1 MGSFFQRVVI
11 PVLIFT
17 IATPI
22 SMGGR
27 EDDPDIDDTQI
38 GRYLRAFCS
47 DTRISKQCWK
57 IIKPEINRFTN
68 TDIRNIAGIVIDV
81 TMEKTVDVVGEF
93 SQLWLDSSDDA
104 LKKKYRSCAESYV
117 SANHNLDAVRSGL
130 YNPDVLQEISGWV
143 DNVEGGMKS
152 CKREFGGKSFDPAH
166 VRNRNKEYRNYVEI
180 VRTATNKI
188 LSNRDRKG

>member
-1 MGSFFQRVVI
+1 
-11 PVLIFT
+11 
-17 IATPI
+17 
-22 SMGGR
+22 
-27 EDDPDIDDTQI
+27 
-38 GRYLRAFCS
+38 
-47 DTRISKQCWK
+47 
-57 IIKPEINRFTN
+57 
-68 TDIRNIAGIVIDV
+68 
-81 TMEKTVDVVGEF
+81 MEKTVDVVGEF

-188 LSNRDRKG
+188 LSN